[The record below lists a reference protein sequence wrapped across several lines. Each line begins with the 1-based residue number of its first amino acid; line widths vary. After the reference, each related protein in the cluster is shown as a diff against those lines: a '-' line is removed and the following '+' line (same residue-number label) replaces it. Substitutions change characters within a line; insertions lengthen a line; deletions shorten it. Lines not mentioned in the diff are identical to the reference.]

1 MSKKKKQEMKEP
13 PTNRNIL
20 WITYAIVLLFLGLAV
35 YIGYFLRFQGP
46 EVINN
51 SYNARLDSFAD
62 RVHRGRIL
70 AADGTV
76 LAHNEEDEDGNE
88 IRVYDHG
95 DVFAHVVGYST
106 KGKTGI
112 EALANF
118 YLLTS
123 HVNLIEQAGNELAG
137 KKNLGDDAVTT
148 LDMDLQQAA
157 YSALGDRRGAVIA
170 MEPGTGKILAMV
182 SKPDFDPNTIADDW
196 DTFVSDDSDSSV
208 LLNRATQGQYPP
220 GSTFKIFTTLE
231 YIHENA
237 DYADYHF
244 DCSGEYTVGTKT
256 IHCHNNKR
264 HGSEDLKTSFAN
276 SCNSSY
282 ASLGLTLDL
291 EQFDDL
297 CDQMLFNTALPTD
310 FESSKSSFV
319 LEPGDSDSAV
329 METSIGQ
336 GKTLV
341 TPFHMALIASAIAND
356 GVLMKPYVIDRITDA
371 EGEVVEQYEPAE
383 YKTLLSESD
392 ASVLQEYMRYVVE
405 EGTATK
411 LKSDSYEAAGK
422 TGSAEFSSSSD
433 ATHSWFVGYAHSG
446 EEPDIA
452 VAVIVE
458 NSGVGSEYAVPIA
471 KQIFDA
477 YYTWEN

>member
-182 SKPDFDPNTIADDW
+182 SKPDYDPNTLLNDW
-196 DTFVSDDSDSSV
+196 AALTDSSNTQSQ
-208 LLNRATQGQYPP
+208 LLNRAAQGLYAP
-220 GSTFKIFTTLE
+220 GSTFKILTALE
-231 YIHENA
+231 YIREHPE
-237 DYADYHF
+237 DYKNFHF
-244 DCSGEYTVGTKT
+244 DCSGVYHNGEYSIK
-256 IHCHNNKR
+256 CFQSEA
-264 HGSEDLKTSFAN
+264 HGSQDFVKAFAN
-276 SCNSSY
+276 SCNGAF
-282 ASLGLTLDL
+282 ASMGLAMDLDRFRTSAEEL
-291 EQFDDL
+291 L
-297 CDQMLFNTALPTD
+297 YNRPLP
-310 FESSKSSFV
+310 FSGFPYKESSFNMKAGADTWEI
-319 LEPGDSDSAV
+319 LQ
-329 METSIGQ
+329 TSIGQ
-336 GKTLV
+336 GTTLI
-341 TPFHMALIASAIAND
+341 TPLHNALITASIAN
-356 GVLMKPYVIDRITDA
+356 GGTLMKPYLLDRIVSAGGEEVKKFLPEAYGSLMTADEAAKLTELMRAVVTEGTGSSVRTGDYTVAAKTGTA
-371 EGEVVEQYEPAE
+371 EFETGRETHAWFTGFAPAE
-383 YKTLLSESD
+383 SPRIVVT
-392 ASVLQEYMRYVVE
+392 VLVE
-405 EGTATK
+405 ESGSGGK
-411 LKSDSYEAAGK
+411 IAG
-422 TGSAEFSSSSD
+422 
-433 ATHSWFVGYAHSG
+433 
-446 EEPDIA
+446 
-452 VAVIVE
+452 
-458 NSGVGSEYAVPIA
+458 PIA
-471 KQIFDA
+471 RKLFDT
-477 YYTWEN
+477 YLLKK